1 MRTKDVAT
9 GKLDY
14 KKAYENVMK
23 KKPYG
28 STLTLAELEKKR
40 EEEKLN
46 PENTD
51 ATSTATAA
59 TKSKK
64 MVTYLWWQSLKMS
77 YPTLL
82 WTI

>member
-1 MRTKDVAT
+1 
-9 GKLDY
+9 
-14 KKAYENVMK
+14 
-23 KKPYG
+23 
-28 STLTLAELEKKR
+28 KR

-82 WTI
+82 WTIDYAYIYGPEGLTVSQLETVFRRKPIRFGFVPE